1 MLVRLGVVAC
11 LFWLHFAYATT
22 LKIINI
28 VPFGSSS
35 VKILFNQE
43 VKKFKEVSLKNFKSY
58 LELEAILTIPKKH
71 YQFSKQS
78 SITIAQF
85 SPKLARVVISH
96 APKMTY
102 EVKILKDKLYVSI
115 VEKKPLVRHQMAPKP
130 PKHHALKHPTP
141 KPAPKSIKKEAKEK
155 TPIKHAHSKHAHSPL
170 NERSAKKEIPKK
182 EIPKKEILK
191 KEILKKEILKKEIPK
206 KEILKKEI
214 PKKEILKKE
223 IPKKEIPKKEILKK
237 EILKKEILKKEILKK
252 EIPKKEIL
260 KKEIPKKEILKKE
273 IPKKEIPKKEILKKE
288 IPKKE
293 ILKKEILKKEILKK
307 EIPKKEILKKEIPK
321 KEAENESK
329 NQVFIAEKN
338 DTFIKTK
345 RKKHKKIVLDA
356 GHGGKDC
363 GAMSANLV
371 CEKDIVLEV
380 VKFLHKE
387 LKKRGYSVLLTRDK
401 DIYIDLV
408 GRTELANRKSAD
420 LFISVHANSIP
431 KHSTSNAHGIETYFL
446 STARSERA
454 RKVAEQENKD
464 DVNLMDYFS
473 KSLLLN
479 SLNTQRLIVSNKLAI
494 DVQYGMLQSIRK
506 NYPDVVDGGVREG
519 PFWVLAGALMP
530 SILIEI
536 GYNSH
541 AIESKR
547 IQSKPY
553 QKILAKGIADGIDSF
568 FSKND

>member
-1 MLVRLGVVAC
+1 M
-11 LFWLHFAYATT
+11 HFAYATT
-22 LKIINI
+22 LKITNI

-35 VKILFNQE
+35 VKISFNQE
-43 VKKFKEVSLKNFKSY
+43 VKKFKEVPLKNFKSY

-78 SITIAQF
+78 SITIVQF
-85 SPKLARVVISH
+85 SPKLARVVIGY

-102 EVKILKDKLYVSI
+102 EIKILKDKLYVSI
-115 VEKKPLVRHQMAPKP
+115 VEKKPLIRHQMVLKP
-130 PKHHALKHPTP
+130 PKHHALKHTTL
-141 KPAPKSIKKEAKEK
+141 KPAPKPIKKEAKKFQETKEK

-170 NERSAKKEIPKK
+170 NERSA
-182 EIPKKEILK
+182 
-191 KEILKKEILKKEIPK
+191 
-206 KEILKKEI
+206 
-214 PKKEILKKE
+214 
-223 IPKKEIPKKEILKK
+223 
-237 EILKKEILKKEILKK
+237 
-252 EIPKKEIL
+252 
-260 KKEIPKKEILKKE
+260 
-273 IPKKEIPKKEILKKE
+273 
-288 IPKKE
+288 
-293 ILKKEILKKEILKK
+293 
-307 EIPKKEILKKEIPK
+307 KKEIPK

-408 GRTELANRKSAD
+408 ARTELANKKSAD

-431 KHSTSNAHGIETYFL
+431 KRSTSNAHGIETYFL

-473 KSLLLN
+473 KSLFLN

-494 DVQYGMLQSIRK
+494 DVQYGMLQSVRK

>member
-11 LFWLHFAYATT
+11 LFWLHFACATT
-22 LKIINI
+22 LKITNI

-58 LELEAILTIPKKH
+58 LELEAVLTIPKKH

-78 SITIAQF
+78 FITIAQF
-85 SPKLARVVISH
+85 SPKLARVVIGY

-115 VEKKPLVRHQMAPKP
+115 VEKKPLIGHQMVLKP
-130 PKHHALKHPTP
+130 PKHHALKHTTPKPTP
-141 KPAPKSIKKEAKEK
+141 KPIKKEAKKSKDTKEK
-155 TPIKHAHSKHAHSPL
+155 TPTKHARSKHAHSPL
-170 NERSAKKEIPKK
+170 NERSA
-182 EIPKKEILK
+182 
-191 KEILKKEILKKEIPK
+191 
-206 KEILKKEI
+206 
-214 PKKEILKKE
+214 
-223 IPKKEIPKKEILKK
+223 
-237 EILKKEILKKEILKK
+237 
-252 EIPKKEIL
+252 
-260 KKEIPKKEILKKE
+260 
-273 IPKKEIPKKEILKKE
+273 
-288 IPKKE
+288 
-293 ILKKEILKKEILKK
+293 
-307 EIPKKEILKKEIPK
+307 KKEIPK

-408 GRTELANRKSAD
+408 ARTELANKKSAD

>member
-11 LFWLHFAYATT
+11 LFWLHFACATT
-22 LKIINI
+22 LKITNI

-35 VKILFNQE
+35 VKISFNQE

-115 VEKKPLVRHQMAPKP
+115 VEKKPLSRHQMAPKP
-130 PKHHALKHPTP
+130 PKHRTLKHPTP
-141 KPAPKSIKKEAKEK
+141 KPAPKSIKKEAKEIKEK
-155 TPIKHAHSKHAHSPL
+155 TPIKHARSKHTHSQL

-182 EIPKKEILK
+182 EIPKKEI
-191 KEILKKEILKKEIPK
+191 P
-206 KEILKKEI
+206 
-214 PKKEILKKE
+214 KKE
-223 IPKKEIPKKEILKK
+223 IPKKEIP
-237 EILKKEILKKEILKK
+237 
-252 EIPKKEIL
+252 
-260 KKEIPKKEILKKE
+260 
-273 IPKKEIPKKEILKKE
+273 
-288 IPKKE
+288 
-293 ILKKEILKKEILKK
+293 
-307 EIPKKEILKKEIPK
+307 KKEIPK

-338 DTFIKTK
+338 DAFVKTK

-408 GRTELANRKSAD
+408 ARTELANKKSTD

-431 KHSTSNAHGIETYFL
+431 KRSTSNAHGIETYFL

-464 DVNLMDYFS
+464 NVNLMDYFS

>member
-11 LFWLHFAYATT
+11 LFWLHFACATT

-35 VKILFNQE
+35 VKISFNQE
-43 VKKFKEVSLKNFKSY
+43 IKKFKEVSLKNFKSY

-115 VEKKPLVRHQMAPKP
+115 VEKKPLSRHQMAPKP

-141 KPAPKSIKKEAKEK
+141 KPAPKSIKKEAKEIKEK
-155 TPIKHAHSKHAHSPL
+155 TPTKHARSKHTHSQL
-170 NERSAKKEIPKK
+170 NERSA
-182 EIPKKEILK
+182 
-191 KEILKKEILKKEIPK
+191 
-206 KEILKKEI
+206 
-214 PKKEILKKE
+214 
-223 IPKKEIPKKEILKK
+223 
-237 EILKKEILKKEILKK
+237 
-252 EIPKKEIL
+252 
-260 KKEIPKKEILKKE
+260 
-273 IPKKEIPKKEILKKE
+273 
-288 IPKKE
+288 
-293 ILKKEILKKEILKK
+293 
-307 EIPKKEILKKEIPK
+307 KKEIPK

-338 DTFIKTK
+338 DAFIKNK

-408 GRTELANRKSAD
+408 ARTELANKKSAD

-431 KHSTSNAHGIETYFL
+431 KRSTSNAHGIETYFL

-464 DVNLMDYFS
+464 NVNLMDYFS

-494 DVQYGMLQSIRK
+494 DVQYGMLQSVRK

>member
-35 VKILFNQE
+35 VKISFNQE
-43 VKKFKEVSLKNFKSY
+43 VTTFKEVSLKNFKSY

-85 SPKLARVVISH
+85 SPKLARVVIGYD
-96 APKMTY
+96 PKMTY

-115 VEKKPLVRHQMAPKP
+115 VEKKPLIRHKIAPKP
-130 PKHHALKHPTP
+130 PKHSKHHDALKHQVP
-141 KPAPKSIKKEAKEK
+141 KPAPKPIKKEAKEAKEK
-155 TPIKHAHSKHAHSPL
+155 TPTKHARSKHTHSQL
-170 NERSAKKEIPKK
+170 NERSA
-182 EIPKKEILK
+182 
-191 KEILKKEILKKEIPK
+191 
-206 KEILKKEI
+206 
-214 PKKEILKKE
+214 
-223 IPKKEIPKKEILKK
+223 KKEILKK

-252 EIPKKEIL
+252 EIL
-260 KKEIPKKEILKKE
+260 
-273 IPKKEIPKKEILKKE
+273 
-288 IPKKE
+288 KKE

-307 EIPKKEILKKEIPK
+307 EILK

-338 DTFIKTK
+338 DAFIKTK

-363 GAMSANLV
+363 GAMSTNLV

-408 GRTELANRKSAD
+408 ARTELANKKSAD

-431 KHSTSNAHGIETYFL
+431 KRSTSNAHGIETYFL

-494 DVQYGMLQSIRK
+494 DVQYGMLQSVRK

>member
-11 LFWLHFAYATT
+11 LLWLHFACATT
-22 LKIINI
+22 LKITNI

-35 VKILFNQE
+35 VKMVFNQE
-43 VKKFKEVSLKNFKSY
+43 IKKFKEVPLKNFKSY
-58 LELEAILTIPKKH
+58 LELEAVLTIPKKH

-78 SITIAQF
+78 FITIAQF
-85 SPKLARVVISH
+85 SPKLARVVIGY

-102 EVKILKDKLYVSI
+102 EIKILKNKLYVSI
-115 VEKKPLVRHQMAPKP
+115 VEKKPLIRHQMALKP
-130 PKHHALKHPTP
+130 PKHHALKHTTPKPTP
-141 KPAPKSIKKEAKEK
+141 KPIKKEAKKSKETKEK
-155 TPIKHAHSKHAHSPL
+155 TLIKHAHSKHAHSPL

-182 EIPKKEILK
+182 E
-191 KEILKKEILKKEIPK
+191 
-206 KEILKKEI
+206 
-214 PKKEILKKE
+214 
-223 IPKKEIPKKEILKK
+223 
-237 EILKKEILKKEILKK
+237 
-252 EIPKKEIL
+252 
-260 KKEIPKKEILKKE
+260 
-273 IPKKEIPKKEILKKE
+273 
-288 IPKKE
+288 
-293 ILKKEILKKEILKK
+293 
-307 EIPKKEILKKEIPK
+307 
-321 KEAENESK
+321 AENKSK

-408 GRTELANRKSAD
+408 ARTELANRKSAD

-431 KHSTSNAHGIETYFL
+431 KRSTSNAHGIETYFL

-494 DVQYGMLQSIRK
+494 DVQYGMLQSVRK

>member
-1 MLVRLGVVAC
+1 M
-11 LFWLHFAYATT
+11 HFACATT

-35 VKILFNQE
+35 VRISFNQE
-43 VKKFKEVSLKNFKSY
+43 IKKFKEVSLKNFKSY

-78 SITIAQF
+78 FITIAQF

-115 VEKKPLVRHQMAPKP
+115 MEKKPLTRHQMAPKP
-130 PKHHALKHPTP
+130 PKHHALKHTMPKPTP
-141 KPAPKSIKKEAKEK
+141 KPIKKEAKKSKETKEK
-155 TPIKHAHSKHAHSPL
+155 TPIKHARSKHAHSPL
-170 NERSAKKEIPKK
+170 NERSA
-182 EIPKKEILK
+182 
-191 KEILKKEILKKEIPK
+191 
-206 KEILKKEI
+206 
-214 PKKEILKKE
+214 
-223 IPKKEIPKKEILKK
+223 
-237 EILKKEILKKEILKK
+237 
-252 EIPKKEIL
+252 
-260 KKEIPKKEILKKE
+260 
-273 IPKKEIPKKEILKKE
+273 
-288 IPKKE
+288 
-293 ILKKEILKKEILKK
+293 
-307 EIPKKEILKKEIPK
+307 KKEIPK

-338 DTFIKTK
+338 DTLIKTK

-408 GRTELANRKSAD
+408 ARTELANKKSAD

-431 KHSTSNAHGIETYFL
+431 KRSTSNAHGIETYFL

-464 DVNLMDYFS
+464 NVNLMDYFS

>member
-22 LKIINI
+22 LKIIHI

-35 VKILFNQE
+35 VKISFNQE
-43 VKKFKEVSLKNFKSY
+43 IKKFKEVSLKNFKSY

-115 VEKKPLVRHQMAPKP
+115 VEKKPLIRHQMAPKP
-130 PKHHALKHPTP
+130 PKHRTPKHHALKHPTP
-141 KPAPKSIKKEAKEK
+141 KPAPKSIKKEAKEIKEK
-155 TPIKHAHSKHAHSPL
+155 TPTKHARSKHTHSQL
-170 NERSAKKEIPKK
+170 NERSA
-182 EIPKKEILK
+182 
-191 KEILKKEILKKEIPK
+191 
-206 KEILKKEI
+206 
-214 PKKEILKKE
+214 
-223 IPKKEIPKKEILKK
+223 
-237 EILKKEILKKEILKK
+237 
-252 EIPKKEIL
+252 
-260 KKEIPKKEILKKE
+260 
-273 IPKKEIPKKEILKKE
+273 
-288 IPKKE
+288 
-293 ILKKEILKKEILKK
+293 
-307 EIPKKEILKKEIPK
+307 KKEIPK

-338 DTFIKTK
+338 DTFIKNK

-408 GRTELANRKSAD
+408 ARTELANKKSAD

-431 KHSTSNAHGIETYFL
+431 KRSTSNAHGIETYFL

-464 DVNLMDYFS
+464 NVNLMDYFS

>member
-22 LKIINI
+22 LKITNI

-43 VKKFKEVSLKNFKSY
+43 VKKFKEVPLKNFKSY

-78 SITIAQF
+78 FITIAQF
-85 SPKLARVVISH
+85 SPKLVRVVIGY

-102 EVKILKDKLYVSI
+102 EIKILKDKLYVSI
-115 VEKKPLVRHQMAPKP
+115 VEKKPLIRHQMVLKP
-130 PKHHALKHPTP
+130 PKHHALKHTTPKPTP
-141 KPAPKSIKKEAKEK
+141 KPIKKEAKKSKETKEK
-155 TPIKHAHSKHAHSPL
+155 TPIKHAHSKHVHSPL

-182 EIPKKEILK
+182 E
-191 KEILKKEILKKEIPK
+191 
-206 KEILKKEI
+206 
-214 PKKEILKKE
+214 
-223 IPKKEIPKKEILKK
+223 
-237 EILKKEILKKEILKK
+237 
-252 EIPKKEIL
+252 
-260 KKEIPKKEILKKE
+260 
-273 IPKKEIPKKEILKKE
+273 
-288 IPKKE
+288 
-293 ILKKEILKKEILKK
+293 
-307 EIPKKEILKKEIPK
+307 
-321 KEAENESK
+321 AENESK
-329 NQVFIAEKN
+329 NPIFIAEKN

-408 GRTELANRKSAD
+408 ARTELANKKSAD

-494 DVQYGMLQSIRK
+494 DVQYGMLQSVRK

-553 QKILAKGIADGIDSF
+553 QKILAKGITDGIDSF

>member
-1 MLVRLGVVAC
+1 M
-11 LFWLHFAYATT
+11 HFACATT
-22 LKIINI
+22 LKIIHI

-35 VKILFNQE
+35 VKISFNQE
-43 VKKFKEVSLKNFKSY
+43 IKKFKEVSLKNFKSY

-85 SPKLARVVISH
+85 NPKLVRVVISH

-115 VEKKPLVRHQMAPKP
+115 VEKKPLTRYQMAPKP

-141 KPAPKSIKKEAKEK
+141 KPAPKSIKKEIKEVKEK
-155 TPIKHAHSKHAHSPL
+155 TPTKHAHSKHVHSQW
-170 NERSAKKEIPKK
+170 NERSA
-182 EIPKKEILK
+182 
-191 KEILKKEILKKEIPK
+191 
-206 KEILKKEI
+206 
-214 PKKEILKKE
+214 
-223 IPKKEIPKKEILKK
+223 
-237 EILKKEILKKEILKK
+237 
-252 EIPKKEIL
+252 
-260 KKEIPKKEILKKE
+260 
-273 IPKKEIPKKEILKKE
+273 
-288 IPKKE
+288 
-293 ILKKEILKKEILKK
+293 
-307 EIPKKEILKKEIPK
+307 KKEIPK

-408 GRTELANRKSAD
+408 ARTELANKKSAD

-431 KHSTSNAHGIETYFL
+431 KRSTSNAHGIETYFL

-464 DVNLMDYFS
+464 NVNLMDYFS

>member
-11 LFWLHFAYATT
+11 LLWLHFAYATT
-22 LKIINI
+22 LKITNI

-35 VKILFNQE
+35 VKISFNQE

-58 LELEAILTIPKKH
+58 LELEAVLTIPKKH

-85 SPKLARVVISH
+85 SPKLARVVIGY

-102 EVKILKDKLYVSI
+102 EIKILKDKLYISI
-115 VEKKPLVRHQMAPKP
+115 VEKKPLIRHQMVLKP
-130 PKHHALKHPTP
+130 PKHHALKHTTPKPTP
-141 KPAPKSIKKEAKEK
+141 KPIKKEAKKSQETKEK
-155 TPIKHAHSKHAHSPL
+155 TPTKHAHSKHVHSPL

-182 EIPKKEILK
+182 E
-191 KEILKKEILKKEIPK
+191 
-206 KEILKKEI
+206 
-214 PKKEILKKE
+214 
-223 IPKKEIPKKEILKK
+223 
-237 EILKKEILKKEILKK
+237 
-252 EIPKKEIL
+252 
-260 KKEIPKKEILKKE
+260 
-273 IPKKEIPKKEILKKE
+273 
-288 IPKKE
+288 
-293 ILKKEILKKEILKK
+293 
-307 EIPKKEILKKEIPK
+307 
-321 KEAENESK
+321 AENKGK
-329 NQVFIAEKN
+329 NPIFIAEKN

-363 GAMSANLV
+363 GAMSTNLV

-494 DVQYGMLQSIRK
+494 DVQYGMLQSVRK

>member
-22 LKIINI
+22 LKITNI

-35 VKILFNQE
+35 VKMVFNQE
-43 VKKFKEVSLKNFKSY
+43 IKKFKEVPLKNFKSY

-78 SITIAQF
+78 FITIAQF
-85 SPKLARVVISH
+85 SPKLARVVIGY

-115 VEKKPLVRHQMAPKP
+115 MEKKPLIKHQMTPKP
-130 PKHHALKHPTP
+130 PKHHALKHQTPKPTP
-141 KPAPKSIKKEAKEK
+141 KPIKKEAKKTKEK
-155 TPIKHAHSKHAHSPL
+155 TPTKHAHSKHAHSPL

-182 EIPKKEILK
+182 EIPKKE
-191 KEILKKEILKKEIPK
+191 
-206 KEILKKEI
+206 
-214 PKKEILKKE
+214 
-223 IPKKEIPKKEILKK
+223 
-237 EILKKEILKKEILKK
+237 
-252 EIPKKEIL
+252 
-260 KKEIPKKEILKKE
+260 
-273 IPKKEIPKKEILKKE
+273 
-288 IPKKE
+288 
-293 ILKKEILKKEILKK
+293 
-307 EIPKKEILKKEIPK
+307 
-321 KEAENESK
+321 AENESK
-329 NQVFIAEKN
+329 NQIFIAEKN
-338 DTFIKTK
+338 DTWIKTK

-408 GRTELANRKSAD
+408 ARTELANKKSAD

-431 KHSTSNAHGIETYFL
+431 KRSTSNAHGIETYFL

-473 KSLLLN
+473 KSLFLN

-494 DVQYGMLQSIRK
+494 DVQYGMLQSVRK

>member
-11 LFWLHFAYATT
+11 LLWLHFACATT

-28 VPFGSSS
+28 VPFGFSS
-35 VKILFNQE
+35 VKISFNQE

-78 SITIAQF
+78 SITIVQF
-85 SPKLARVVISH
+85 SPKLARVVIGYT
-96 APKMTY
+96 PKMTY
-102 EVKILKDKLYVSI
+102 EIKILKDKLYVSI
-115 VEKKPLVRHQMAPKP
+115 VEKKPLVRHQMVPKP
-130 PKHHALKHPTP
+130 PKHHALKHQTP
-141 KPAPKSIKKEAKEK
+141 KPAPKSIKKETKEK

-170 NERSAKKEIPKK
+170 NERST
-182 EIPKKEILK
+182 KKEIL
-191 KEILKKEILKKEIPK
+191 
-206 KEILKKEI
+206 
-214 PKKEILKKE
+214 
-223 IPKKEIPKKEILKK
+223 
-237 EILKKEILKKEILKK
+237 
-252 EIPKKEIL
+252 
-260 KKEIPKKEILKKE
+260 
-273 IPKKEIPKKEILKKE
+273 
-288 IPKKE
+288 
-293 ILKKEILKKEILKK
+293 
-307 EIPKKEILKKEIPK
+307 K

-338 DTFIKTK
+338 DASIKTK

-408 GRTELANRKSAD
+408 GRTELANKKSAD

-473 KSLLLN
+473 KSLFLN

>member
-11 LFWLHFAYATT
+11 LFWLHFACATT

-35 VKILFNQE
+35 VKISFNQE
-43 VKKFKEVSLKNFKSY
+43 IKKFKEVSLKNFKSY

-115 VEKKPLVRHQMAPKP
+115 VEKKPLTRHQMAPKP
-130 PKHHALKHPTP
+130 PKHRTLKHPTS
-141 KPAPKSIKKEAKEK
+141 KPAPKSIKKEAKEVKEK
-155 TPIKHAHSKHAHSPL
+155 TPTKYVRSKHTHSQL
-170 NERSAKKEIPKK
+170 NERNAKKEIPKK
-182 EIPKKEILK
+182 EIPKKEI
-191 KEILKKEILKKEIPK
+191 P
-206 KEILKKEI
+206 
-214 PKKEILKKE
+214 KKE
-223 IPKKEIPKKEILKK
+223 IPKKEIPKKEI
-237 EILKKEILKKEILKK
+237 
-252 EIPKKEIL
+252 P
-260 KKEIPKKEILKKE
+260 KKE
-273 IPKKEIPKKEILKKE
+273 IPKKEIPKKE
-288 IPKKE
+288 
-293 ILKKEILKKEILKK
+293 
-307 EIPKKEILKKEIPK
+307 
-321 KEAENESK
+321 AENEGK

-338 DTFIKTK
+338 DAFIKNK

-408 GRTELANRKSAD
+408 ARTELANKKSAD

-431 KHSTSNAHGIETYFL
+431 KRSTSNAHGIETYFL

-464 DVNLMDYFS
+464 NVNLMDYFS

>member
-1 MLVRLGVVAC
+1 M
-11 LFWLHFAYATT
+11 HFAYATT

-43 VKKFKEVSLKNFKSY
+43 VKKFKEVPLKNFKSY
-58 LELEAILTIPKKH
+58 LELEAVLTIPKKH

-78 SITIAQF
+78 FITIAQF
-85 SPKLARVVISH
+85 SPKLARVVISY

-102 EVKILKDKLYVSI
+102 EIKILKDKLYVSI
-115 VEKKPLVRHQMAPKP
+115 VEKKPLIRHQIT
-130 PKHHALKHPTP
+130 PKHHALKHQVPKPTP
-141 KPAPKSIKKEAKEK
+141 KPIKKEAKKSKETKEK
-155 TPIKHAHSKHAHSPL
+155 TPTKHAHSKHAHSPL

-182 EIPKKEILK
+182 E
-191 KEILKKEILKKEIPK
+191 
-206 KEILKKEI
+206 
-214 PKKEILKKE
+214 
-223 IPKKEIPKKEILKK
+223 
-237 EILKKEILKKEILKK
+237 
-252 EIPKKEIL
+252 
-260 KKEIPKKEILKKE
+260 
-273 IPKKEIPKKEILKKE
+273 
-288 IPKKE
+288 
-293 ILKKEILKKEILKK
+293 
-307 EIPKKEILKKEIPK
+307 
-321 KEAENESK
+321 AENESK

-338 DTFIKTK
+338 ETLIKTK

-363 GAMSANLV
+363 GAMSTNLV

-408 GRTELANRKSAD
+408 ARTELANKKSAD

-494 DVQYGMLQSIRK
+494 DVQYGMLQSVRK

>member
-43 VKKFKEVSLKNFKSY
+43 IKKFKEVSLKNFKSY
-58 LELEAILTIPKKH
+58 LELEAVLTIPKKH

-78 SITIAQF
+78 FITIAQF
-85 SPKLARVVISH
+85 SPKLARVVIGY

-102 EVKILKDKLYVSI
+102 EIKILKDKLYVSI
-115 VEKKPLVRHQMAPKP
+115 VEKKPLARHQMVLKP
-130 PKHHALKHPTP
+130 PKHHALKHTTP
-141 KPAPKSIKKEAKEK
+141 KPTPKSIKKETKEK
-155 TPIKHAHSKHAHSPL
+155 TPIKHARSKHAHSPL

-191 KEILKKEILKKEIPK
+191 KEILKKEILKKES
-206 KEILKKEI
+206 
-214 PKKEILKKE
+214 
-223 IPKKEIPKKEILKK
+223 
-237 EILKKEILKKEILKK
+237 
-252 EIPKKEIL
+252 
-260 KKEIPKKEILKKE
+260 
-273 IPKKEIPKKEILKKE
+273 
-288 IPKKE
+288 
-293 ILKKEILKKEILKK
+293 
-307 EIPKKEILKKEIPK
+307 
-321 KEAENESK
+321 ENESK
-329 NQVFIAEKN
+329 NQIFIAEKN

-380 VKFLHKE
+380 VKFLYKE

-408 GRTELANRKSAD
+408 ARTELANKKGAD

-494 DVQYGMLQSIRK
+494 DVQYGMLQSVRK

>member
-11 LFWLHFAYATT
+11 LFWLHYAYATT
-22 LKIINI
+22 LKITNI

-35 VKILFNQE
+35 VKMVFNQE

-58 LELEAILTIPKKH
+58 LELEAVLTIPKKH

-78 SITIAQF
+78 FITIAQF
-85 SPKLARVVISH
+85 SPKLARVVISY

-102 EVKILKDKLYVSI
+102 EIKTLKDKLYVSI
-115 VEKKPLVRHQMAPKP
+115 VEKKPLVRHQMTPKP
-130 PKHHALKHPTP
+130 PKHHALKHTTPKPTP
-141 KPAPKSIKKEAKEK
+141 KPIKKEAKKSKETKEK
-155 TPIKHAHSKHAHSPL
+155 TPTKHARSKHAHSPL
-170 NERSAKKEIPKK
+170 NERSAKKEIP
-182 EIPKKEILK
+182 
-191 KEILKKEILKKEIPK
+191 
-206 KEILKKEI
+206 
-214 PKKEILKKE
+214 
-223 IPKKEIPKKEILKK
+223 
-237 EILKKEILKKEILKK
+237 
-252 EIPKKEIL
+252 
-260 KKEIPKKEILKKE
+260 
-273 IPKKEIPKKEILKKE
+273 
-288 IPKKE
+288 
-293 ILKKEILKKEILKK
+293 
-307 EIPKKEILKKEIPK
+307 KKEIPK

-380 VKFLHKE
+380 VKFLHKD

-408 GRTELANRKSAD
+408 ARTELANKKGAD

-494 DVQYGMLQSIRK
+494 DVQYGMLQSVRK

>member
-11 LFWLHFAYATT
+11 LFWLHYAYATT
-22 LKIINI
+22 LKITNI

-115 VEKKPLVRHQMAPKP
+115 VEKKPLIRHQMVLKP

-141 KPAPKSIKKEAKEK
+141 KPAPKSIKKEAKKSKETKEK
-155 TPIKHAHSKHAHSPL
+155 TPIKHARSKHAHSPL

-182 EIPKKEILK
+182 EIPKKEI
-191 KEILKKEILKKEIPK
+191 
-206 KEILKKEI
+206 
-214 PKKEILKKE
+214 
-223 IPKKEIPKKEILKK
+223 
-237 EILKKEILKKEILKK
+237 
-252 EIPKKEIL
+252 
-260 KKEIPKKEILKKE
+260 
-273 IPKKEIPKKEILKKE
+273 
-288 IPKKE
+288 
-293 ILKKEILKKEILKK
+293 
-307 EIPKKEILKKEIPK
+307 PK

-338 DTFIKTK
+338 DAFIKTK

-473 KSLLLN
+473 KSLFLN

>member
-35 VKILFNQE
+35 VKMVFNQE

-58 LELEAILTIPKKH
+58 LELEAVLTIPKKH

-85 SPKLARVVISH
+85 SPKLARVVISY

-102 EVKILKDKLYVSI
+102 EIKILKDKLYVSI
-115 VEKKPLVRHQMAPKP
+115 VEKKPLVRHQMVPKP
-130 PKHHALKHPTP
+130 PKHHALKHTTP
-141 KPAPKSIKKEAKEK
+141 KPAPKPIKKETKEAKEK
-155 TPIKHAHSKHAHSPL
+155 TPTKHARSKHAHSPL
-170 NERSAKKEIPKK
+170 NERST
-182 EIPKKEILK
+182 
-191 KEILKKEILKKEIPK
+191 
-206 KEILKKEI
+206 
-214 PKKEILKKE
+214 
-223 IPKKEIPKKEILKK
+223 
-237 EILKKEILKKEILKK
+237 
-252 EIPKKEIL
+252 
-260 KKEIPKKEILKKE
+260 
-273 IPKKEIPKKEILKKE
+273 
-288 IPKKE
+288 
-293 ILKKEILKKEILKK
+293 
-307 EIPKKEILKKEIPK
+307 KKEIPK

-363 GAMSANLV
+363 GAMSTNLV

-408 GRTELANRKSAD
+408 ARTELANKKGAD

-494 DVQYGMLQSIRK
+494 DVQYGMLQSVRK

>member
-35 VKILFNQE
+35 VKMVFNQE
-43 VKKFKEVSLKNFKSY
+43 IKKFKEVPLKNFKSY
-58 LELEAILTIPKKH
+58 LELEAVLTIPKKH

-78 SITIAQF
+78 FITIAQF
-85 SPKLARVVISH
+85 SPKLARVVISY

-102 EVKILKDKLYVSI
+102 EVKILKDKLYISI
-115 VEKKPLVRHQMAPKP
+115 VEKKPLIRHQMVLKP
-130 PKHHALKHPTP
+130 PKHHALKHTTP
-141 KPAPKSIKKEAKEK
+141 KPAPKPIKKEAKKSKETKEK
-155 TPIKHAHSKHAHSPL
+155 TPIKHARSKHTHSPL

-182 EIPKKEILK
+182 EIPKKEI
-191 KEILKKEILKKEIPK
+191 P
-206 KEILKKEI
+206 
-214 PKKEILKKE
+214 KKE
-223 IPKKEIPKKEILKK
+223 IPKKEIPKKEI
-237 EILKKEILKKEILKK
+237 
-252 EIPKKEIL
+252 
-260 KKEIPKKEILKKE
+260 
-273 IPKKEIPKKEILKKE
+273 PKKEIP
-288 IPKKE
+288 
-293 ILKKEILKKEILKK
+293 
-307 EIPKKEILKKEIPK
+307 KKEIPK

-338 DTFIKTK
+338 DTLIKTK

-408 GRTELANRKSAD
+408 ARTELANRKSAD

-431 KHSTSNAHGIETYFL
+431 KRSTSNAHGIETYFL

-479 SLNTQRLIVSNKLAI
+479 SLNTQRLIISNKLAI

>member
-11 LFWLHFAYATT
+11 LFWLHFACATT

-35 VKILFNQE
+35 VKISFNQE
-43 VKKFKEVSLKNFKSY
+43 IKKFKEVSLKNFKSY

-102 EVKILKDKLYVSI
+102 EVKIFKDKLYVSI
-115 VEKKPLVRHQMAPKP
+115 VEKKPLSRHQMVPKP

-141 KPAPKSIKKEAKEK
+141 KPAPKSIKKEAKEIKEK
-155 TPIKHAHSKHAHSPL
+155 TPTKHARSKHTHSQL

-182 EIPKKEILK
+182 E
-191 KEILKKEILKKEIPK
+191 
-206 KEILKKEI
+206 
-214 PKKEILKKE
+214 
-223 IPKKEIPKKEILKK
+223 
-237 EILKKEILKKEILKK
+237 
-252 EIPKKEIL
+252 
-260 KKEIPKKEILKKE
+260 
-273 IPKKEIPKKEILKKE
+273 
-288 IPKKE
+288 
-293 ILKKEILKKEILKK
+293 
-307 EIPKKEILKKEIPK
+307 
-321 KEAENESK
+321 AENEGK

-338 DTFIKTK
+338 DTFIKNK

-431 KHSTSNAHGIETYFL
+431 KRSTSNAHGIETYFL

>member
-11 LFWLHFAYATT
+11 LLWLHFACATT

-78 SITIAQF
+78 FITIAQF

-102 EVKILKDKLYVSI
+102 EIKILKNKLYVSI
-115 VEKKPLVRHQMAPKP
+115 VEKKPLAKHQMVLKP
-130 PKHHALKHPTP
+130 PKHHALKHTTP
-141 KPAPKSIKKEAKEK
+141 KPTPKSIKKEAKKSKETKEK

-182 EIPKKEILK
+182 E
-191 KEILKKEILKKEIPK
+191 
-206 KEILKKEI
+206 
-214 PKKEILKKE
+214 
-223 IPKKEIPKKEILKK
+223 
-237 EILKKEILKKEILKK
+237 
-252 EIPKKEIL
+252 
-260 KKEIPKKEILKKE
+260 
-273 IPKKEIPKKEILKKE
+273 
-288 IPKKE
+288 
-293 ILKKEILKKEILKK
+293 
-307 EIPKKEILKKEIPK
+307 
-321 KEAENESK
+321 AENESK

-338 DTFIKTK
+338 DTLIKTK

-363 GAMSANLV
+363 GAMSTNLV

-380 VKFLHKE
+380 VKFLYKE

-401 DIYIDLV
+401 DVYIDLV
-408 GRTELANRKSAD
+408 ARTELANKKSAD

-479 SLNTQRLIVSNKLAI
+479 SLNTQRLIISNKLAI

>member
-11 LFWLHFAYATT
+11 LLWLHFACATT

-78 SITIAQF
+78 FITIAQF

-102 EVKILKDKLYVSI
+102 EIKILKNKLYVSI
-115 VEKKPLVRHQMAPKP
+115 VEKKPLAKHQMVLKP
-130 PKHHALKHPTP
+130 PKHHALKHTTP
-141 KPAPKSIKKEAKEK
+141 KPTPKSIKKEAKKSKETKEK
-155 TPIKHAHSKHAHSPL
+155 TPIKHAHSKHAHSPSPL
-170 NERSAKKEIPKK
+170 NERSA
-182 EIPKKEILK
+182 
-191 KEILKKEILKKEIPK
+191 
-206 KEILKKEI
+206 
-214 PKKEILKKE
+214 
-223 IPKKEIPKKEILKK
+223 
-237 EILKKEILKKEILKK
+237 
-252 EIPKKEIL
+252 
-260 KKEIPKKEILKKE
+260 
-273 IPKKEIPKKEILKKE
+273 
-288 IPKKE
+288 
-293 ILKKEILKKEILKK
+293 
-307 EIPKKEILKKEIPK
+307 KKEIPK

-338 DTFIKTK
+338 DTLIKTK

-363 GAMSANLV
+363 GAMSTNLV

-380 VKFLHKE
+380 VKFLYKE

-401 DIYIDLV
+401 DVYIDLV
-408 GRTELANRKSAD
+408 ARTELANKKSAD

-479 SLNTQRLIVSNKLAI
+479 SLNTQRLIISNKLAI

>member
-11 LFWLHFAYATT
+11 FFWLHFAYATT

-35 VKILFNQE
+35 VKISFNQE
-43 VKKFKEVSLKNFKSY
+43 IKKFKEVSLKNFKSY

-115 VEKKPLVRHQMAPKP
+115 VEKKPLISHQMAPKP

-141 KPAPKSIKKEAKEK
+141 KPAPKSIKKEAKEIKEK
-155 TPIKHAHSKHAHSPL
+155 TPTKHAHSKHAHSQL
-170 NERSAKKEIPKK
+170 NERSA
-182 EIPKKEILK
+182 
-191 KEILKKEILKKEIPK
+191 
-206 KEILKKEI
+206 
-214 PKKEILKKE
+214 
-223 IPKKEIPKKEILKK
+223 
-237 EILKKEILKKEILKK
+237 
-252 EIPKKEIL
+252 
-260 KKEIPKKEILKKE
+260 
-273 IPKKEIPKKEILKKE
+273 
-288 IPKKE
+288 
-293 ILKKEILKKEILKK
+293 
-307 EIPKKEILKKEIPK
+307 KKEIPK

-408 GRTELANRKSAD
+408 ARTELANKKSAD

-431 KHSTSNAHGIETYFL
+431 KRSTSNAHGIETYFL

-464 DVNLMDYFS
+464 NVNLMDYFS

>member
-1 MLVRLGVVAC
+1 M
-11 LFWLHFAYATT
+11 HFAYATT

-35 VKILFNQE
+35 VKISFNQE
-43 VKKFKEVSLKNFKSY
+43 IKKFKEVSLKNFKSY

-78 SITIAQF
+78 FITIAQF

-102 EVKILKDKLYVSI
+102 EVKILKDKLYISI
-115 VEKKPLVRHQMAPKP
+115 VEKKPLAKHQMVPKLL
-130 PKHHALKHPTP
+130 KHHALKHPTP
-141 KPAPKSIKKEAKEK
+141 KPAPKSIKKEAKEIKEK
-155 TPIKHAHSKHAHSPL
+155 TPTKHARSKHAHSQW

-182 EIPKKEILK
+182 EIPKKEI
-191 KEILKKEILKKEIPK
+191 P
-206 KEILKKEI
+206 
-214 PKKEILKKE
+214 KKE
-223 IPKKEIPKKEILKK
+223 IPKKEIPKKEI
-237 EILKKEILKKEILKK
+237 
-252 EIPKKEIL
+252 
-260 KKEIPKKEILKKE
+260 
-273 IPKKEIPKKEILKKE
+273 
-288 IPKKE
+288 
-293 ILKKEILKKEILKK
+293 
-307 EIPKKEILKKEIPK
+307 PK
-321 KEAENESK
+321 KEAENEGK

-338 DTFIKTK
+338 NAFIKTK

-408 GRTELANRKSAD
+408 ARTELANKKSAD

-431 KHSTSNAHGIETYFL
+431 KRSTSNAHGIETYFL

-454 RKVAEQENKD
+454 RKVVEQENKD
-464 DVNLMDYFS
+464 NVNLMDYFS

>member
-11 LFWLHFAYATT
+11 LFWLHYAYATT
-22 LKIINI
+22 LKITNI

-35 VKILFNQE
+35 VKMVFNQE
-43 VKKFKEVSLKNFKSY
+43 IKKFKEVPLKNFKSY

-78 SITIAQF
+78 FITIAQF
-85 SPKLARVVISH
+85 SPKLARVVIGYD
-96 APKMTY
+96 PKMTY

-115 VEKKPLVRHQMAPKP
+115 MEKKPLIRHQITPKP
-130 PKHHALKHPTP
+130 PKHHALKHQTLKPTP
-141 KPAPKSIKKEAKEK
+141 KPIKKEAKEK
-155 TPIKHAHSKHAHSPL
+155 TTKHAHSKHAHSPL

-182 EIPKKEILK
+182 E
-191 KEILKKEILKKEIPK
+191 
-206 KEILKKEI
+206 
-214 PKKEILKKE
+214 
-223 IPKKEIPKKEILKK
+223 
-237 EILKKEILKKEILKK
+237 
-252 EIPKKEIL
+252 
-260 KKEIPKKEILKKE
+260 
-273 IPKKEIPKKEILKKE
+273 
-288 IPKKE
+288 
-293 ILKKEILKKEILKK
+293 
-307 EIPKKEILKKEIPK
+307 
-321 KEAENESK
+321 AENESK
-329 NQVFIAEKN
+329 NQIFIAEKN
-338 DTFIKTK
+338 DTWIKTK

-408 GRTELANRKSAD
+408 ARTELANKKSAD

-431 KHSTSNAHGIETYFL
+431 KRSTSNAHGIETYFL

-473 KSLLLN
+473 KSLFLN

-494 DVQYGMLQSIRK
+494 DVQYGMLQSVRK

>member
-1 MLVRLGVVAC
+1 M
-11 LFWLHFAYATT
+11 HFAYATT
-22 LKIINI
+22 LKITNI

-43 VKKFKEVSLKNFKSY
+43 IKKFKEVSLKNFKSY
-58 LELEAILTIPKKH
+58 LELEAVLTIPKKH

-102 EVKILKDKLYVSI
+102 EIKILKDKLYVSI
-115 VEKKPLVRHQMAPKP
+115 VEKKPLIRHQMVLKP
-130 PKHHALKHPTP
+130 PKHHALKHQTPKPTP
-141 KPAPKSIKKEAKEK
+141 KPIKKEAKKSKETKEK
-155 TPIKHAHSKHAHSPL
+155 TPTKHARSKHAHSPL
-170 NERSAKKEIPKK
+170 NERSA
-182 EIPKKEILK
+182 
-191 KEILKKEILKKEIPK
+191 
-206 KEILKKEI
+206 
-214 PKKEILKKE
+214 
-223 IPKKEIPKKEILKK
+223 
-237 EILKKEILKKEILKK
+237 
-252 EIPKKEIL
+252 
-260 KKEIPKKEILKKE
+260 
-273 IPKKEIPKKEILKKE
+273 
-288 IPKKE
+288 
-293 ILKKEILKKEILKK
+293 
-307 EIPKKEILKKEIPK
+307 KKEIPK

-338 DTFIKTK
+338 ETLIKTK

-408 GRTELANRKSAD
+408 ARTELANKKGAD

-494 DVQYGMLQSIRK
+494 DVQYGMLQSVRK
-506 NYPDVVDGGVREG
+506 NYPDAVDGGVREG

>member
-22 LKIINI
+22 LKITNI

-35 VKILFNQE
+35 VKIVFNQE
-43 VKKFKEVSLKNFKSY
+43 IKKFKEVSLKNFKSY
-58 LELEAILTIPKKH
+58 LELEAVLTIPKKH

-78 SITIAQF
+78 FITIAQF
-85 SPKLARVVISH
+85 SPKLARVVISY

-102 EVKILKDKLYVSI
+102 EIKIFKDKLYVSI
-115 VEKKPLVRHQMAPKP
+115 VEKKPLIRHQMALKP
-130 PKHHALKHPTP
+130 PKHHALKHTTPKPTP
-141 KPAPKSIKKEAKEK
+141 KPIKKEAKKSKETKEK
-155 TPIKHAHSKHAHSPL
+155 TPIKHARSKHAHSPL
-170 NERSAKKEIPKK
+170 NERSA
-182 EIPKKEILK
+182 
-191 KEILKKEILKKEIPK
+191 
-206 KEILKKEI
+206 
-214 PKKEILKKE
+214 
-223 IPKKEIPKKEILKK
+223 
-237 EILKKEILKKEILKK
+237 
-252 EIPKKEIL
+252 
-260 KKEIPKKEILKKE
+260 
-273 IPKKEIPKKEILKKE
+273 
-288 IPKKE
+288 
-293 ILKKEILKKEILKK
+293 
-307 EIPKKEILKKEIPK
+307 KKEIPK

-338 DTFIKTK
+338 DTLIKTK

-408 GRTELANRKSAD
+408 ARTELANKKGAD

-431 KHSTSNAHGIETYFL
+431 KRSTSNAHGIETYFL

-473 KSLLLN
+473 KSLFLN
-479 SLNTQRLIVSNKLAI
+479 SLNTQRLIISNKLAI

>member
-22 LKIINI
+22 LKITNI
-28 VPFGSSS
+28 VPFGSSN

-43 VKKFKEVSLKNFKSY
+43 VKKFKEVPLKNFKSY
-58 LELEAILTIPKKH
+58 LELEAVLTIPKKH

-85 SPKLARVVISH
+85 SPKLARVVIGY

-102 EVKILKDKLYVSI
+102 EIKILKDKLYISI
-115 VEKKPLVRHQMAPKP
+115 VEKKPLIRHQMTPKP
-130 PKHHALKHPTP
+130 PKHHALKHTTP
-141 KPAPKSIKKEAKEK
+141 KPAPKPIKKEAKEAKEK
-155 TPIKHAHSKHAHSPL
+155 TPTKHAHSKHAHSPL

-182 EIPKKEILK
+182 
-191 KEILKKEILKKEIPK
+191 
-206 KEILKKEI
+206 
-214 PKKEILKKE
+214 
-223 IPKKEIPKKEILKK
+223 
-237 EILKKEILKKEILKK
+237 
-252 EIPKKEIL
+252 
-260 KKEIPKKEILKKE
+260 
-273 IPKKEIPKKEILKKE
+273 
-288 IPKKE
+288 
-293 ILKKEILKKEILKK
+293 
-307 EIPKKEILKKEIPK
+307 

-338 DTFIKTK
+338 DTFIKIK

-408 GRTELANRKSAD
+408 ARTELANRKSAD

-473 KSLLLN
+473 KSLFLN

-553 QKILAKGIADGIDSF
+553 QKILAKSIADGIDSF

>member
-102 EVKILKDKLYVSI
+102 EIKILKDKLYVSI

-130 PKHHALKHPTP
+130 PKHHALKRPTP
-141 KPAPKSIKKEAKEK
+141 KPTPKSIKKEAKEAKEK
-155 TPIKHAHSKHAHSPL
+155 TPTKHARSKHTHSQL
-170 NERSAKKEIPKK
+170 NERSA
-182 EIPKKEILK
+182 
-191 KEILKKEILKKEIPK
+191 
-206 KEILKKEI
+206 
-214 PKKEILKKE
+214 
-223 IPKKEIPKKEILKK
+223 
-237 EILKKEILKKEILKK
+237 
-252 EIPKKEIL
+252 
-260 KKEIPKKEILKKE
+260 
-273 IPKKEIPKKEILKKE
+273 
-288 IPKKE
+288 
-293 ILKKEILKKEILKK
+293 
-307 EIPKKEILKKEIPK
+307 KKEIPK

-338 DTFIKTK
+338 DAFIKNK

-408 GRTELANRKSAD
+408 ARTELANKKSTD

-494 DVQYGMLQSIRK
+494 DVQYGMLQSVRK

>member
-11 LFWLHFAYATT
+11 LFWLHFACATT
-22 LKIINI
+22 LKITNI

-35 VKILFNQE
+35 VKMVFNQE
-43 VKKFKEVSLKNFKSY
+43 IKKFKEVSLKNFKSY
-58 LELEAILTIPKKH
+58 LELEAVLTIPKKH

-78 SITIAQF
+78 FITIAQF
-85 SPKLARVVISH
+85 SPKLARVVIGY

-102 EVKILKDKLYVSI
+102 EIKILKDKLYVSI
-115 VEKKPLVRHQMAPKP
+115 VEKKPLIRHQMVLKP
-130 PKHHALKHPTP
+130 PKHHALKHTTPKPTP
-141 KPAPKSIKKEAKEK
+141 KPIKKEAKKSKDTKEK
-155 TPIKHAHSKHAHSPL
+155 TPIKHARSKHAHSPL
-170 NERSAKKEIPKK
+170 NERSA
-182 EIPKKEILK
+182 
-191 KEILKKEILKKEIPK
+191 
-206 KEILKKEI
+206 
-214 PKKEILKKE
+214 
-223 IPKKEIPKKEILKK
+223 
-237 EILKKEILKKEILKK
+237 
-252 EIPKKEIL
+252 
-260 KKEIPKKEILKKE
+260 
-273 IPKKEIPKKEILKKE
+273 
-288 IPKKE
+288 
-293 ILKKEILKKEILKK
+293 
-307 EIPKKEILKKEIPK
+307 KKEIPK

-338 DTFIKTK
+338 DTLIKTK

-408 GRTELANRKSAD
+408 ARTELANKKSAD

-541 AIESKR
+541 AIESRR

>member
-22 LKIINI
+22 LKITNI

-35 VKILFNQE
+35 VKMVFNQE

-78 SITIAQF
+78 FITIAQF
-85 SPKLARVVISH
+85 SPKLARVVIGY

-102 EVKILKDKLYVSI
+102 EVKILKDKLYISI
-115 VEKKPLVRHQMAPKP
+115 MEKKPLSRHQITPKP
-130 PKHHALKHPTP
+130 PKHHALKHTTP
-141 KPAPKSIKKEAKEK
+141 KPAPKPIKKETKEK
-155 TPIKHAHSKHAHSPL
+155 TPTKHAHSKPTHPPL

-182 EIPKKEILK
+182 EIPKKEI
-191 KEILKKEILKKEIPK
+191 
-206 KEILKKEI
+206 
-214 PKKEILKKE
+214 
-223 IPKKEIPKKEILKK
+223 PKKEIP
-237 EILKKEILKKEILKK
+237 
-252 EIPKKEIL
+252 
-260 KKEIPKKEILKKE
+260 
-273 IPKKEIPKKEILKKE
+273 
-288 IPKKE
+288 
-293 ILKKEILKKEILKK
+293 
-307 EIPKKEILKKEIPK
+307 KKEIPK

-329 NQVFIAEKN
+329 NPIFITEKN
-338 DTFIKTK
+338 DTSIKTK

-408 GRTELANRKSAD
+408 ARTELANKKSAD

-431 KHSTSNAHGIETYFL
+431 KRSTSNAHGIETYFL

-473 KSLLLN
+473 KSLFLN

-494 DVQYGMLQSIRK
+494 DVQYGMLQSVRK

>member
-1 MLVRLGVVAC
+1 MLVRLGVVAY
-11 LFWLHFAYATT
+11 LFWLHFACATT

-35 VKILFNQE
+35 VKISFNQE
-43 VKKFKEVSLKNFKSY
+43 IKKFKEVSLKNFKSY

-115 VEKKPLVRHQMAPKP
+115 VEKKPLTRHQMAPKP

-141 KPAPKSIKKEAKEK
+141 KPTPKSIKKEAKEVKEK
-155 TPIKHAHSKHAHSPL
+155 TPTKHARSKHAHSQL
-170 NERSAKKEIPKK
+170 NERSA
-182 EIPKKEILK
+182 
-191 KEILKKEILKKEIPK
+191 
-206 KEILKKEI
+206 
-214 PKKEILKKE
+214 
-223 IPKKEIPKKEILKK
+223 
-237 EILKKEILKKEILKK
+237 
-252 EIPKKEIL
+252 
-260 KKEIPKKEILKKE
+260 
-273 IPKKEIPKKEILKKE
+273 
-288 IPKKE
+288 
-293 ILKKEILKKEILKK
+293 
-307 EIPKKEILKKEIPK
+307 KKEIPK

-338 DTFIKTK
+338 DAFIKTK

-408 GRTELANRKSAD
+408 ARTELANKKSAD

-431 KHSTSNAHGIETYFL
+431 KRSTSNAHGIETYFL

-464 DVNLMDYFS
+464 NVNLMDYFS

>member
-11 LFWLHFAYATT
+11 LFWLHYAYATT
-22 LKIINI
+22 LKITNV

-35 VKILFNQE
+35 VKMVFNQE
-43 VKKFKEVSLKNFKSY
+43 VKKFKEVPLKNFKSY

-78 SITIAQF
+78 FITIAQF
-85 SPKLARVVISH
+85 SPKLARVVIGY

-102 EVKILKDKLYVSI
+102 EVKILKDKLYISI
-115 VEKKPLVRHQMAPKP
+115 VEKKPLARHQITPKP
-130 PKHHALKHPTP
+130 PKHQVPKPTP
-141 KPAPKSIKKEAKEK
+141 KPIKKEAKKTKEK
-155 TPIKHAHSKHAHSPL
+155 TPTKHAHSKPTHSPL
-170 NERSAKKEIPKK
+170 NERSAKKEITKK
-182 EIPKKEILK
+182 EITKKEIT
-191 KEILKKEILKKEIPK
+191 
-206 KEILKKEI
+206 
-214 PKKEILKKE
+214 
-223 IPKKEIPKKEILKK
+223 
-237 EILKKEILKKEILKK
+237 
-252 EIPKKEIL
+252 
-260 KKEIPKKEILKKE
+260 
-273 IPKKEIPKKEILKKE
+273 
-288 IPKKE
+288 
-293 ILKKEILKKEILKK
+293 
-307 EIPKKEILKKEIPK
+307 KKEIPK

-329 NQVFIAEKN
+329 NQIFITEKN
-338 DTFIKTK
+338 DIWIKTK

-408 GRTELANRKSAD
+408 ARTELANKKGAD

-431 KHSTSNAHGIETYFL
+431 KRSTSNAHGIETYFL

-473 KSLLLN
+473 KSLFLN

-494 DVQYGMLQSIRK
+494 DVQYGMLQSVRK

>member
-35 VKILFNQE
+35 VKISFNQE
-43 VKKFKEVSLKNFKSY
+43 IKKFKEVSLKNFKSY

-115 VEKKPLVRHQMAPKP
+115 VEKKPLTKHQMVPKP

-141 KPAPKSIKKEAKEK
+141 KPAPKSIKKEAKEIKEK
-155 TPIKHAHSKHAHSPL
+155 TPTKHARSKHTHSQL

-182 EIPKKEILK
+182 G
-191 KEILKKEILKKEIPK
+191 
-206 KEILKKEI
+206 
-214 PKKEILKKE
+214 
-223 IPKKEIPKKEILKK
+223 
-237 EILKKEILKKEILKK
+237 
-252 EIPKKEIL
+252 
-260 KKEIPKKEILKKE
+260 
-273 IPKKEIPKKEILKKE
+273 
-288 IPKKE
+288 
-293 ILKKEILKKEILKK
+293 
-307 EIPKKEILKKEIPK
+307 
-321 KEAENESK
+321 AENEGK

-338 DTFIKTK
+338 DAFIKNK

-408 GRTELANRKSAD
+408 ARTELANKKSAD

-431 KHSTSNAHGIETYFL
+431 KRSTSNAHGIETYFL

-464 DVNLMDYFS
+464 NVNLMDYFS

>member
-1 MLVRLGVVAC
+1 M
-11 LFWLHFAYATT
+11 HFAYATT

-35 VKILFNQE
+35 VKISFNQE
-43 VKKFKEVSLKNFKSY
+43 IKKFKEVSLKNFKSY

-102 EVKILKDKLYVSI
+102 EIKILKDKLYVSI
-115 VEKKPLVRHQMAPKP
+115 VEKKPLSRHQMAPKP

-141 KPAPKSIKKEAKEK
+141 KPAPKSIKKEVKEVKEK
-155 TPIKHAHSKHAHSPL
+155 TPTKHSRSKHTHSQW
-170 NERSAKKEIPKK
+170 NERSTKKEIPKK
-182 EIPKKEILK
+182 EIP
-191 KEILKKEILKKEIPK
+191 
-206 KEILKKEI
+206 
-214 PKKEILKKE
+214 
-223 IPKKEIPKKEILKK
+223 
-237 EILKKEILKKEILKK
+237 
-252 EIPKKEIL
+252 
-260 KKEIPKKEILKKE
+260 
-273 IPKKEIPKKEILKKE
+273 
-288 IPKKE
+288 
-293 ILKKEILKKEILKK
+293 
-307 EIPKKEILKKEIPK
+307 KKEIPK

-338 DTFIKTK
+338 DAFIKTK

-408 GRTELANRKSAD
+408 ARTELANKKSAD

-431 KHSTSNAHGIETYFL
+431 KRSTSNAHGIETYFL

-464 DVNLMDYFS
+464 NVNLMDYFS

-494 DVQYGMLQSIRK
+494 DVQYGMLQSVRK

>member
-11 LFWLHFAYATT
+11 LLWLHFAYATT

-35 VKILFNQE
+35 VKVVFNQE
-43 VKKFKEVSLKNFKSY
+43 VKKFKEVPLKNFKSY

-78 SITIAQF
+78 FITIAQF
-85 SPKLARVVISH
+85 SPKLVRVVIGY

-115 VEKKPLVRHQMAPKP
+115 VEKKPLIRHQMVLKP

-141 KPAPKSIKKEAKEK
+141 KPTPKSIKKEAKEAKEK

-170 NERSAKKEIPKK
+170 NERSA
-182 EIPKKEILK
+182 
-191 KEILKKEILKKEIPK
+191 
-206 KEILKKEI
+206 
-214 PKKEILKKE
+214 
-223 IPKKEIPKKEILKK
+223 
-237 EILKKEILKKEILKK
+237 
-252 EIPKKEIL
+252 
-260 KKEIPKKEILKKE
+260 
-273 IPKKEIPKKEILKKE
+273 
-288 IPKKE
+288 
-293 ILKKEILKKEILKK
+293 
-307 EIPKKEILKKEIPK
+307 KKEIPK

-408 GRTELANRKSAD
+408 ARTELANKKSAD

-473 KSLLLN
+473 KSLFLN

-494 DVQYGMLQSIRK
+494 DVQYGMLQSVRK

>member
-1 MLVRLGVVAC
+1 MRLGVVAC
-11 LFWLHFAYATT
+11 LLWLHFACATT
-22 LKIINI
+22 LKITNI

-35 VKILFNQE
+35 VKMVFNQE
-43 VKKFKEVSLKNFKSY
+43 IKKFKEVSLKNFKSY
-58 LELEAILTIPKKH
+58 LELEAVLTIPKKH

-78 SITIAQF
+78 FITIAQF
-85 SPKLARVVISH
+85 SPKLARVVIGY

-102 EVKILKDKLYVSI
+102 EIKILKDKLYVSI
-115 VEKKPLVRHQMAPKP
+115 VEKKPLIRHQMVLKP
-130 PKHHALKHPTP
+130 PKHHALKHITPKPTP
-141 KPAPKSIKKEAKEK
+141 KPIKKEAKKSKDTKEK
-155 TPIKHAHSKHAHSPL
+155 TPIKHARSKHAHSPL
-170 NERSAKKEIPKK
+170 NERSA
-182 EIPKKEILK
+182 
-191 KEILKKEILKKEIPK
+191 
-206 KEILKKEI
+206 
-214 PKKEILKKE
+214 
-223 IPKKEIPKKEILKK
+223 
-237 EILKKEILKKEILKK
+237 
-252 EIPKKEIL
+252 
-260 KKEIPKKEILKKE
+260 
-273 IPKKEIPKKEILKKE
+273 
-288 IPKKE
+288 
-293 ILKKEILKKEILKK
+293 
-307 EIPKKEILKKEIPK
+307 KKEIPK

-338 DTFIKTK
+338 DTLIKTK

-408 GRTELANRKSAD
+408 ARTELANKKSAD

-541 AIESKR
+541 AIESRR

>member
-1 MLVRLGVVAC
+1 M
-11 LFWLHFAYATT
+11 HFACATT

-35 VKILFNQE
+35 VKISFNQE
-43 VKKFKEVSLKNFKSY
+43 IKKFKEVSLKNFKSY

-115 VEKKPLVRHQMAPKP
+115 VEKKPLSRHQMAPKP
-130 PKHHALKHPTP
+130 PKHHALKHQAP
-141 KPAPKSIKKEAKEK
+141 KPAPKSIKKEAKEAKEK
-155 TPIKHAHSKHAHSPL
+155 TPTKHARSKHAHSQW

-182 EIPKKEILK
+182 EIPKKE
-191 KEILKKEILKKEIPK
+191 
-206 KEILKKEI
+206 
-214 PKKEILKKE
+214 
-223 IPKKEIPKKEILKK
+223 
-237 EILKKEILKKEILKK
+237 
-252 EIPKKEIL
+252 
-260 KKEIPKKEILKKE
+260 
-273 IPKKEIPKKEILKKE
+273 
-288 IPKKE
+288 
-293 ILKKEILKKEILKK
+293 
-307 EIPKKEILKKEIPK
+307 
-321 KEAENESK
+321 AENEGK

-338 DTFIKTK
+338 DAFIKTK

-363 GAMSANLV
+363 GAMSTNLV

-408 GRTELANRKSAD
+408 ARTELANKKSAD

-431 KHSTSNAHGIETYFL
+431 KRSTSNAHGIETYFL

-464 DVNLMDYFS
+464 NVNLMDYFS

-494 DVQYGMLQSIRK
+494 DVQYGMLQSVRK

>member
-1 MLVRLGVVAC
+1 MRLGVVAC
-11 LFWLHFAYATT
+11 LFWLHFACATT

-43 VKKFKEVSLKNFKSY
+43 IKKFKEVSLKNFKSY

-115 VEKKPLVRHQMAPKP
+115 VEKKPLIRHQMAPKP
-130 PKHHALKHPTP
+130 PKHHVLKHPTP
-141 KPAPKSIKKEAKEK
+141 KPASKSIKKEAKEIKEK
-155 TPIKHAHSKHAHSPL
+155 TPTKHAHSKHTHSQL
-170 NERSAKKEIPKK
+170 NERSA
-182 EIPKKEILK
+182 
-191 KEILKKEILKKEIPK
+191 
-206 KEILKKEI
+206 
-214 PKKEILKKE
+214 
-223 IPKKEIPKKEILKK
+223 
-237 EILKKEILKKEILKK
+237 
-252 EIPKKEIL
+252 
-260 KKEIPKKEILKKE
+260 
-273 IPKKEIPKKEILKKE
+273 
-288 IPKKE
+288 
-293 ILKKEILKKEILKK
+293 
-307 EIPKKEILKKEIPK
+307 KKEIPK

-329 NQVFIAEKN
+329 NQVFIAERN
-338 DTFIKTK
+338 DAFVKTK

-408 GRTELANRKSAD
+408 ARTELANKKSVD

-431 KHSTSNAHGIETYFL
+431 KRSTSNAHGIETYFL

-464 DVNLMDYFS
+464 NVNLMDYFS